1 MSTRGAVGFIKNGFE
16 KVGYNHFDSYPT
28 GLGSGVIIFLKKNNI
43 EKLNKIF
50 DEIILEGD
58 DECFTEDNEFNM
70 KFNDSSIFL
79 RDSLFC
85 EYAYLINLDTNMLE
99 YYQGF
104 NKNPNEKGRYAKYTV
119 DDEKKYYGVK
129 LIQEIPLQDI
139 IVGKYTTDDKKGFI
153 LKRGE

>member
-1 MSTRGAVGFIKNGFE
+1 MIQVF
-16 KVGYNHFDSYPT
+16 
-28 GLGSGVIIFLKKNNI
+28 
-43 EKLNKIF
+43 
-50 DEIILEGD
+50 
-58 DECFTEDNEFNM
+58 
-70 KFNDSSIFL
+70 FL